1 MDPPPPEGPP
11 ASEVAATLEA
21 VLADFALAAVR
32 GPAHAP
38 LPVIEWAPPDAE
50 RAERAERARP
60 AAVERLGLTQRSA
73 RGFATVVAV
82 MELLHERAAAGPA
95 AGPCMERELYY
106 RLKEADASLKD
117 AGVATRLKEAD
128 VSRGVQKI
136 SRMLHVPREDLGVQC
151 SGGKGLVHGKLTVWS
166 DGTWTSCN
174 LPDTPFVIGGD
185 LHQIARM
192 QFQTAARY
200 VLVVEKETV
209 FRLAVAQRLDRTLPC
224 IVVTGKGYPDHATR
238 AFVHRL
244 HAAFPR
250 LKIFGLCD
258 YNPHGVAILSTYRW
272 GYAKHASDARCWGP
286 RHAFPLAW
294 LGVHA
299 ADVGR
304 LPAGQA
310 CTGRDRSL
318 LKTLAADSPVAGDRA
333 WAREVAAM
341 AGGGLKYEIE
351 DVCALYPNFL
361 EFVVPR
367 LLEAAHAQGGW

>member
-21 VLADFALAAVR
+21 VLADFALAVVR
-32 GPAHAP
+32 GPADAP
-38 LPVIEWAPPDAE
+38 LPVIEWAPPDAGG
-50 RAERAERARP
+50 AERAKP
-60 AAVERLGLTQRSA
+60 AAVERLCLTERSV
-73 RGFATVVAV
+73 RGFTTVVAV

-95 AGPCMERELYY
+95 AGPCMERDLYY
-106 RLKEADASLKD
+106 RLKEEHHFADV
-117 AGVATRLKEAD
+117 VAKEAD
-128 VSRGVQKI
+128 VSRAVQKI

-151 SGGKGLVHGKLTVWS
+151 SGGKGLVHGKLNVWS
-166 DGTWTSCN
+166 DGTWTSCH

-209 FRLAVAQRLDRTLPC
+209 FRRAVAERLDRTLPC
-224 IVVTGKGYPDHATR
+224 IVVTAKGYPDHATR

-272 GYAKHASDARCWGP
+272 GYAKDASDARCWGP

-318 LKTLAADSPVAGDRA
+318 LKTLAANSPVAGDPA

-341 AGGGLKYEIE
+341 AAGGLKYEIE
-351 DVCALYPNFL
+351 DVCTLYPNFL

-367 LLEAAHAQGGW
+367 LLAAAHAQGGW